1 VGQGESVLETEGD
14 VIMEVSAASIFSA
27 TSMVE
32 RYADEDDPEAG
43 GKKAKK
49 KGDHARKDKSAAAAR
64 SERES
69 GARSGGARSGHS
81 SVRVHGE

>member
-1 VGQGESVLETEGD
+1 MD

-32 RYADEDDPEAG
+32 RYADETDPEAG

-49 KGDHARKDKSAAAAR
+49 KGDNARKDKSAAAAR

-81 SVRVHGE
+81 RSGHSSVRIP